1 MDATTAKNLFGF
13 DDKTPL
19 DKIALALE
27 ETMKSLSKQFQF
39 PCGIARKRFC
49 KKLHEIDEET
59 YKRTVEERI

>member
-27 ETMKSLSKQFQF
+27 ETTKSLSKQFQF
-39 PCGIARKRFC
+39 PCGIARARFRR
-49 KKLHEIDEET
+49 KLWEIDKET
-59 YKRTVEERI
+59 YKRTVEERV

>member
-27 ETMKSLSKQFQF
+27 ETMKSLSKQYQF
-39 PCGIARKRFC
+39 PCGIARTRFR
-49 KKLHEIDEET
+49 KKLWEIDEET